1 MRYMIRE
8 TFTAQRGKVPEYM
21 ADLMI
26 IIDLLKSMG
35 ISDHRVFVDI
45 SGRMDTV
52 YHEYQVDSLDEYF
65 QAERGFFVDM
75 DEQTKGLVDHY
86 NNITLEGNREIFE
99 VIM

>member
-8 TFTAQRGKVPEYM
+8 TFTAQRGKVPEFM
-21 ADLMI
+21 EDLKI
-26 IIDLLKSMG
+26 IIDVLKSLG
-35 ISDHRVFVDI
+35 VADHKVYVDI

-52 YHEYQVDSLDEYF
+52 YHEYEVDSLDQYF
-65 QAERGFFVDM
+65 QTERGFFVDM

-86 NNITLEGNREIFE
+86 NSITLQGTREIFE

>member
-8 TFTAQRGKVPEYM
+8 AFTAQRGKVPEYM
-21 ADLMI
+21 EDLKI
-26 IIDLLKSMG
+26 IIDLLKSLG

-52 YHEYQVDSLDEYF
+52 YHEYQVDSLDQYF
-65 QAERGFFVDM
+65 QTERGFFEDM

-86 NNITLEGNREIFE
+86 NSITLTGTREIFE